1 MLASETIPKAQAP
14 SEVLICSDQLYVF
27 VGSRGSYSRAKT
39 ELNWD
44 IEERV
49 ILWAEMS
56 VYGER
61 RRALQCTVSGWV
73 GCWGLGC

>member
-14 SEVLICSDQLYVF
+14 SEVLICSDQLYVL

-56 VYGER
+56 V
-61 RRALQCTVSGWV
+61 
-73 GCWGLGC
+73 